1 MKKVSILLLFINLS
15 FFATAQ
21 QKKEVKSKNYSPY
34 SMLLQPGTIIIIN
47 QKIFDYNSEEARKY
61 LRKLDPSDSSKSLKI
76 INDTK
81 STSTI
86 KHIIIITEKDKTL

>member
-1 MKKVSILLLFINLS
+1 MKKISILLVLLNLS
-15 FFATAQ
+15 FFAIAQ
-21 QKKEVKSKNYSPY
+21 QKKELKGKNYSPY
-34 SMLLQPGTIIIIN
+34 SMLLQPGTLIIIN

-61 LRKLDPSDSSKSLKI
+61 LKKLNPNDSSKSLKI

-86 KHIIIITEKDKTL
+86 KHIIIITDKDIII